1 MADHLIYYPSDIQF
15 YETVMIFS
23 GSRPRAIGFFLLSA
37 CLVIPLLSGCS
48 EEKEVVKEE
57 LIRPVRYLVAKP
69 DSNVRLYRYPGTA
82 RAKIESKQ
90 SFRVPGLVTQVA
102 VEVGDHIK
110 KGDLVAQLEQ
120 ADYQLRLK
128 SAKAGLE
135 QAQANAENARLTL
148 ARIKGLYD
156 QGNASISS
164 LDDMRSKKSA
174 IDAGVRA
181 AKSQLELARRQLGYT
196 QLRSPADCLVA
207 MLNTEANENVAAGQ
221 VLSIL
226 NCGNE
231 VEITTAV
238 PATLI
243 QKLNKTVEAQL
254 QFSALGD
261 QAFIATVNEIGIAAT
276 EFGTM
281 YPVTLSLKTETVQI
295 QSGMSAQVIFQM
307 PEIRDTAVYSIPL
320 SAVSE
325 DSNGRFIYLA
335 EPKKEAGYAEVKRVN
350 VKIGR
355 LSSSDIEIING
366 LSSGD
371 RVITAGVSR
380 IHPGQT
386 VKLKRMSGK

>member
-1 MADHLIYYPSDIQF
+1 
-15 YETVMIFS
+15 MIFS
-23 GSRPRAIGFFLLSA
+23 GSRCKAIGFFLLSA
-37 CLVIPLLSGCS
+37 TLLSTVLSGCS
-48 EEKEVVKEE
+48 KKEIETTDE
-57 LIRPVRYLVAKP
+57 LIRPVRYLVAEP

-82 RAKIESKQ
+82 RAKVESKQ
-90 SFRVPGLVTQVA
+90 SFRVPGLVTKVA

-110 KGDLVAQLEQ
+110 KGDLIAQLEQ
-120 ADYQLRLK
+120 EDYRLRLK

-148 ARIKGLYD
+148 LRIKGLYD

-164 LDDMRSKKSA
+164 LDDMRSKQSSME
-174 IDAGVRA
+174 AGVRA
-181 AKSQLELARRQLGYT
+181 AKSQLDLARRQLSYT

-207 MLNTEANENVAAGQ
+207 MLNTEVNENVAAGQ
-221 VLSIL
+221 VLSLL

-238 PATLI
+238 PSTLI
-243 QKLNKTVEAQL
+243 QKLNKTVDAQL
-254 QFSALGD
+254 RFSALGG
-261 QAFIATVNEIGIAAT
+261 QTFVATVNEVGIAAT

-281 YPVTLSLKTETVQI
+281 YPVTLVLKGETPQI

-307 PEIRDTAVYSIPL
+307 PEMRETAAYSVPL

-325 DSNGRFIYLA
+325 DNDGRFIYLA
-335 EPKKEAGYAEVKRVN
+335 TPKRGEAGYAEVKRVN
-350 VKIGR
+350 VTVGR
-355 LSSSDIEIING
+355 LSSTTIEITDG
-366 LSSGD
+366 LIDGD
-371 RVITAGVSR
+371 RVITAGISR